1 VVVRKVSMI
10 LVGGVFGFHLKPDMQ
25 VHLALFLIALM
36 IVAHLVARPFDE
48 LTKAHRVLQW
58 LELGSLCVCWLTL
71 HAGTVFF
78 VGEKEGRISQESLTA
93 LSFYVVG
100 GNLLFSLYLAVVY
113 ARAAFRESRTGGVA
127 EQRRKSQLVAAQQAR
142 RLSLNA
148 ALGKK
153 AVLRKLKSQKAR
165 ALVSAATTAG
175 VAHREALVDR
185 RSAAT
190 KRLKQRLESRMK
202 RRRVGVETAVETG
215 VKTGDTGAS
224 AHVGVETSAHVD
236 VAGASAHVD
245 VAGASAHVDVAGAKV
260 VIADWQSVVN
270 PKTGSTYYYNT
281 ETGESSWVRPV
292 H

>member
-1 VVVRKVSMI
+1 MS
-10 LVGGVFGFHLKPDMQ
+10 H
-25 VHLALFLIALM
+25 
-36 IVAHLVARPFDE
+36 
-48 LTKAHRVLQW
+48 
-58 LELGSLCVCWLTL
+58 
-71 HAGTVFF
+71 
-78 VGEKEGRISQESLTA
+78 ESLTA

-100 GNLLFSLYLAVVY
+100 GNLLFSLYLVAVY
-113 ARAAFRESRTGGVA
+113 ARAAFRESRTGGVV

-153 AVLRKLKSQKAR
+153 AVLRKVKSQKAR
-165 ALVSAATTAG
+165 ALVSAATTAI

-185 RSAAT
+185 RSAAS
-190 KRLKQRLESRMK
+190 KRLKRRLESRMK

-215 VKTGDTGAS
+215 VKVDDTGAKTGDAGAS
-224 AHVGVETSAHVD
+224 AHVGVET
-236 VAGASAHVD
+236 SAHVD

-260 VIADWQSVVN
+260 VIADWQSVVD